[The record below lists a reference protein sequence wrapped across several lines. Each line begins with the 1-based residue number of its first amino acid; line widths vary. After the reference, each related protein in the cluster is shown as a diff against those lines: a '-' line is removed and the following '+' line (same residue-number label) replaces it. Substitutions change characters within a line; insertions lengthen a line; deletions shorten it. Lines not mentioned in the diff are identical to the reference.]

1 MSTLLEESAV
11 MAKTKELCTA
21 IVEQE
26 SFTKLQSQVEKFL
39 SNDEARLQ
47 YQSVH
52 EMGDSLNQKQQSGVE
67 LSESEISEFE
77 TTREQLLKNDTV
89 TDFMAAQKELQAIQS
104 TVTKFVGMTL
114 ELGRVPTQDDIEAAN
129 SGGG

>member
-1 MSTLLEESAV
+1 MLLEESAV
-11 MAKTKELCTA
+11 MAKTKELCAA

-26 SFTKLQSQVEKFL
+26 PFAKLQSQVEKFL
-39 SNDEARLQ
+39 SDDESRLQ

-67 LSESEISEFE
+67 LGEAEISEFE
-77 TTREQLLKNDTV
+77 GKREQLLKNDTV
-89 TDFMAAQKELQAIQS
+89 TNFMAAQKELQEMQS
-104 TVTKFVGMTL
+104 TVTKFIGMTL

-129 SGGG
+129 SAGGG

>member
-1 MSTLLEESAV
+1 MLLEESAV
-11 MAKTKELCTA
+11 MAKTKELCAA

-26 SFTKLQSQVEKFL
+26 SFAKLQSQVEKFL
-39 SNDEARLQ
+39 SDDEARLQ

-67 LSESEISEFE
+67 LGEAEISEFE

-89 TDFMAAQKELQAIQS
+89 TDFMAAQKELQQIQS
-104 TVTKFVGMTL
+104 TVTKFIGMTL
-114 ELGRVPTQDDIEAAN
+114 EIGRVPTQDDLDAAN